1 MLHVC
6 IIRWRHVKL
15 TVNSCAH
22 PDWQQASSGL
32 GVLSHV
38 VESCCWAALHFFF
51 FLSLLLESVISFYHI
66 FHFHTVF
73 WILSCLFFTR
83 FFVSACFAVV
93 LQPVCTLED
102 HDFTICV
109 FCPVSSRQDDDF
121 SASGTRACNWKMT
134 CQLHVKFTHAE
145 WTLMVLLMLS
155 AEKLSF
161 NPVKCLMTEQTEKL
175 RANKILM
182 FVKNICVKLSKRAG
196 IRIKCVSQSTAY
208 LRSQFKTHYYLQ
220 YKQHKWCV

>member
-134 CQLHVKFTHAE
+134 CQLHVKFTHAARQSE
-145 WTLMVLLMLS
+145 LWWFCWCFLQKNS
-155 AEKLSF
+155 ALI
-161 NPVKCLMTEQTEKL
+161 Q
-175 RANKILM
+175 
-182 FVKNICVKLSKRAG
+182 
-196 IRIKCVSQSTAY
+196 
-208 LRSQFKTHYYLQ
+208 
-220 YKQHKWCV
+220 

>member
-15 TVNSCAH
+15 TVNSCAR

-83 FFVSACFAVV
+83 FFVSACFATVV
-93 LQPVCTLED
+93 LQSICTLVD

-121 SASGTRACNWKMT
+121 SAFGTSACNWKMT
-134 CQLHVKFTHAE
+134 CQLHVKFTHAARQSE
-145 WTLMVLLMLS
+145 LWWFCWCFLQK
-155 AEKLSF
+155 KLSF
-161 NPVKCLMTEQTEKL
+161 NPVKSLMTEQTKKL

-182 FVKNICVKLSKRAG
+182 FVKNVERDQ
-196 IRIKCVSQSTAY
+196 REY
-208 LRSQFKTHYYLQ
+208 E
-220 YKQHKWCV
+220 